1 MAVEIF
7 QELKQIVENIQ
18 MNGITSLNFSLP
30 YPRRCID
37 FQLVHDIL
45 PYNLP
50 KLRRVDFSNKGVM
63 TSDLL

>member
-45 PYNLP
+45 PYNLQNYAESIS
-50 KLRRVDFSNKGVM
+50 LTRA
-63 TSDLL
+63 L

>member
-18 MNGITSLNFSLP
+18 MNGIKSLDFSLP

-37 FQLVHDIL
+37 L

-50 KLRRVDFSNKGVM
+50 KLRGVDFSNKGVM

>member
-30 YPRRCID
+30 YPRGCID

-50 KLRRVDFSNKGVM
+50 ETTRSRFL
-63 TSDLL
+63 